1 MLAFFRRRRRDR
13 LRQRPFPDDWRLILE
28 RNVPI
33 YARLSPDAQAELRG
47 HVQVLLAEKHF
58 EGCGG
63 LEITDEIRVTIAAHA
78 GLLLL
83 GRTADYYPGL
93 FSVLVYP
100 SAYRAPLTEH
110 HDGGI
115 VTEGEEGRLG
125 ESWER
130 GALVLAWDAAR
141 SDARALDDGS
151 NVMLHEFAH
160 QLDTEDGSADGV
172 PVLDRHSDYAAWA
185 RALRKEYER
194 LRETPHLSMLDEY
207 GATDAAEFFA
217 VATEAFFE
225 QPELLRR
232 RHPELYTELSRFYR
246 VDLAPREGAA
256 P

>member
-1 MLAFFRRRRRDR
+1 MMGFLRRRRRAR
-13 LRQRPFPDDWRLILE
+13 LSQQPFPDGWQAILE

-33 YARLSPDAQAELRG
+33 YGRLSPDAQAELRG
-47 HVQVLLAEKHF
+47 HVQVLLDEKQF

-83 GRTADYYPGL
+83 GRRADYYPGL

-100 SAYRAPLTEH
+100 SAYRAPMTEH
-110 HDGGI
+110 HEGGI

-141 SDARALDDGS
+141 SEARDVNDGS
-151 NVMLHEFAH
+151 NVILHEFAH
-160 QLDTEDGSADGV
+160 QLDTEDGAADGV
-172 PVLDRHSDYAAWA
+172 PILDRRSDYAAWA
-185 RALRKEYER
+185 RALRAEYDL
-194 LRETPHLSMLDEY
+194 LRETPHLSILDEY
-207 GATDAAEFFA
+207 GATDPAEFFA

-225 QPELLRR
+225 QPGLLRK
-232 RHPELYTELSRFYR
+232 RHPELYTQLSGFYR
-246 VDLAPREGAA
+246 VDLAPRSG
-256 P
+256 